1 MEFLRRVIELLEDIN
16 LTDIKEKQILKRN
29 IRMYKRK

>member
-1 MEFLRRVIELLEDIN
+1 MEIELLEDIN

>member
-1 MEFLRRVIELLEDIN
+1 MEIELLEDIN
-16 LTDIKEKQILKRN
+16 LTDIKEKQILKGN